1 MIDIKDSAKECH
13 RNWRIFVLVLTCK
26 TMFMETIL
34 IATDFSPA
42 AHNAAVYGLELAKY
56 LNADVILCNAYQAI
70 ISTTDMVVAVTDKE
84 VKESSEANLLKE
96 RRSLTVPN
104 NVNVET
110 IAEEG
115 WACNAILSVAK
126 RVNAKWIIAGIKGSG
141 IQGRK
146 LFGSTVTELSR
157 HSNLPLILVP
167 YNYSFKVPEII
178 ALASDITDETDITVL
193 EPLHEF
199 GEKLHSKMY
208 VVRVIKKGMDEV
220 VEMLLRPT
228 VLKWR
233 YKDLKPTYE
242 FEVDNNVAH
251 AMNKFVKEHNV
262 EMIVMIKQDH
272 AFLERLFTKSNTK
285 EMMFKSEVPL
295 IILPNKPEKHYSA
308 EENNS
313 IGEKQS
319 L

>member
-1 MIDIKDSAKECH
+1 
-13 RNWRIFVLVLTCK
+13 
-26 TMFMETIL
+26 METIL

-42 AHNAAVYGLELAKY
+42 AHNAAVFAVELAKY
-56 LNADVILCNAYQAI
+56 LDAEVVLCNTYQAI
-70 ISTTDMVVAVTDKE
+70 ISTTEMVVAVTDKE
-84 VKESSEANLLKE
+84 VKEGSQANLLRE

-104 NVNVET
+104 NVRLET
-110 IAEEG
+110 VAEEG
-115 WACNAILSVAK
+115 WACDAILSVAK
-126 RVNAKWIIAGIKGSG
+126 RLNAKWIIAGIKGSG

-146 LFGSTVTELSR
+146 FFGSTVTELSR
-157 HSNLPLILVP
+157 HSTLPLILVP
-167 YNYSFKVPEII
+167 HNYSFKVPETI
-178 ALASDITDETDITVL
+178 ALASDINDETDITVL

-208 VVRVIKKGMDEV
+208 VVRVIKKDMDEV

-233 YKDLKPTYE
+233 YKELKPTYE

-251 AMNKFVKEHNV
+251 AMNKFVKEHDV
-262 EMIVMIKQDH
+262 DMIVMIKQDH
-272 AFLERLFTKSNTK
+272 TFVERLFRKSNTK

-295 IILPNKPEKHYSA
+295 IILPNKQETHYEA
-308 EENNS
+308 EEKNS
-313 IGEKQS
+313 IGEKQP